1 MKAIL
6 FNMQRSNVH
15 QQLAEITQKLEVLDE
30 IVRAAK
36 TPKGRLSDDGKSIVG
51 ILLRANV
58 SQSDIARLLDVTPS
72 AITRYK

>member
-1 MKAIL
+1 
-6 FNMQRSNVH
+6 MQRNNVH